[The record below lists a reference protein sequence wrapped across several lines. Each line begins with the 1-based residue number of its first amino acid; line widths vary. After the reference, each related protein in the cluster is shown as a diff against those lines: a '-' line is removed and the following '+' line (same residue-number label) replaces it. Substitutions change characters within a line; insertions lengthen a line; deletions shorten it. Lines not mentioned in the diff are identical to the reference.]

1 MAAECQHERSLV
13 QALPEE
19 RSISADPVCYVN
31 GQLVP
36 EGTGAVSAL
45 DRGLLLGDGLFET
58 MRVVGGCILQWQR
71 HWERLHSG
79 AQTIGLALP
88 WTADELHQAVGQTLH
103 ANNLCEATV
112 RLTVTRGF
120 SPTARG
126 LLPPADA
133 PPTLLIRA
141 TPFVPYPD
149 RLYRNGM
156 RVIVSRKVRRNEQ
169 SPLSRVKSLGYLD
182 NILARQEAAE
192 KSADEALM
200 LNTQGNVACATAA
213 TVFLVQAGRLRT
225 PPVADG
231 ALPGTIR
238 ALVREDLAPSTGR
251 VVDETQLD
259 ESALL
264 DSDEVFLT
272 NTLMGIMPVCA
283 IDGRPLGS
291 GTPGPVTW
299 ALRAAYEEWFV
310 QQKTK
315 KEKR

>member
-1 MAAECQHERSLV
+1 MDG
-13 QALPEE
+13 
-19 RSISADPVCYVN
+19 ISEKPVCYVN

-36 EGTGAVSAL
+36 EGTGAVSVL

-58 MRVVGGCILQWQR
+58 MRVLGGGILQWQR
-71 HWERLHSG
+71 HWERLHTG

-120 SPTARG
+120 SPAARG

-141 TPFVPYPD
+141 TPFAPYPD
-149 RLYRNGM
+149 HLYRDGM
-156 RVIVSRKVRRNEQ
+156 RVIISRKVRRNEQ
-169 SPLSRVKSLGYLD
+169 SPLSRVKSLGYLE
-182 NILARQEAAE
+182 NILARQEAAD
-192 KSADEALM
+192 KSADEALI

-213 TVFLVQAGRLRT
+213 NVFCVHAGRLHT
-225 PPVADG
+225 PPLEAG
-231 ALPGTIR
+231 ALSGTIR

-259 ESALL
+259 DSALL
-264 DSDEVFLT
+264 NSDEVFLT
-272 NTLMGIMPVCA
+272 NALMGIMPVCA
-283 IDGRPLGS
+283 IDGQQIGS
-291 GTPGPVTW
+291 GIPGSVTQ
-299 ALRAAYEEWFV
+299 ALRTAYEEWV
-310 QQKTK
+310 SAQCAV
-315 KEKR
+315 EKG

>member
-1 MAAECQHERSLV
+1 MNV
-13 QALPEE
+13 
-19 RSISADPVCYVN
+19 ISEKPVCYVN

-58 MRVVGGCILQWQR
+58 MRVVGGRVLQWER
-71 HWERLHSG
+71 HWERLCNG
-79 AQTIGLALP
+79 ARVIGLALP
-88 WTADELHQAVGQTLH
+88 WTADELYAAVGQTLR
-103 ANNLCEATV
+103 ANNLREATV

-120 SPTARG
+120 LPATRG
-126 LLPPADA
+126 LVPPADA
-133 PPTLLIRA
+133 PPTLLIQA
-141 TPFVPYPD
+141 APFAPYPD

-156 RVIVSRKVRRNEQ
+156 QAIMSRKVRRNEQ
-169 SPLSRVKSLGYLD
+169 SPLSRVKSLGYLE

-192 KSADEALM
+192 KSADEALI

-213 TVFLVQAGRLRT
+213 NVFLVQAGRLHT
-225 PPVADG
+225 PPLGAG

-251 VVDETQLD
+251 VVDKTQLD

-272 NTLMGIMPVCA
+272 NALMGIMPVCA
-283 IDGRPLGS
+283 IDGRPLGT
-291 GTPGPVTW
+291 GTPGPVTR
-299 ALRAAYEEWFV
+299 ALRTAYEEWV
-310 QQKTK
+310 SAQCAV
-315 KEKR
+315 EKG

>member
-1 MAAECQHERSLV
+1 MDA
-13 QALPEE
+13 
-19 RSISADPVCYVN
+19 ISEKPVCYVN

-58 MRVVGGCILQWQR
+58 MRVLGGGILQWQR

-79 AQTIGLALP
+79 AQTIRLALP

-120 SPTARG
+120 SPAARG

-141 TPFVPYPD
+141 TPFAPYPD
-149 RLYRNGM
+149 HLYRDGM
-156 RVIVSRKVRRNEQ
+156 RVIISRKVRRNEQ
-169 SPLSRVKSLGYLD
+169 SPLSRVKSLNYLD

-200 LNTQGNVACATAA
+200 LNTRDSMACATAA
-213 TVFLVQAGRLRT
+213 NVFCAHAGRLRT

-238 ALVREDLAPSTGR
+238 ALVREDLAPSLGR

-264 DSDEVFLT
+264 NSDEVFLT
-272 NTLMGIMPVCA
+272 NALMGIMPVCA
-283 IDGRPLGS
+283 IDGRPLSTGA
-291 GTPGPVTW
+291 PGPVTRG
-299 ALRAAYEEWFV
+299 LRAAYERWFV

-315 KEKR
+315 KEGR